1 MIKLYIKKTLGF
13 TDIRVINKM
22 EEIKLNG
29 GNLSQY
35 VTQLILRDIER
46 EQGKYTIEE
55 LIEMIRKAS
64 IKEEKIEVKDN
75 KNTNSNTSNL
85 SELMRSVLDE

>member
-1 MIKLYIKKTLGF
+1 MYIKKTLGF
-13 TDIRVINKM
+13 TDIRVINKL
-22 EEIKLNG
+22 EETKLNG

-35 VTQLILRDIER
+35 VTQLILRDIEK

-55 LIEMIRKAS
+55 LIEIVRRISA
-64 IKEEKIEVKDN
+64 KEEKVEVKDN
-75 KNTNSNTSNL
+75 KSINSNTSNL